1 MTISRA
7 RITGAV
13 YLLYFVTVIG
23 AVALI
28 GRTPA
33 ALSDAANL
41 VANAIYIVV
50 TLLLYQLFNRVSR
63 NLAALAVVIS
73 VVGCVIQSL
82 SLFHLV
88 PAQSALPIFG
98 LFNLTIGILILKS
111 TFLPR
116 GLGVLMAL
124 SGLGWLTFLSPD
136 LVKHISAYVQ
146 ILGVAAEGSLMLWL
160 LVKGVNVERW
170 NAQALG

>member
-41 VANAIYIVV
+41 IANAIYIVV
-50 TLLLYQLFNRVSR
+50 TLLLYQPF
-63 NLAALAVVIS
+63 
-73 VVGCVIQSL
+73 QS
-82 SLFHLV
+82 SE
-88 PAQSALPIFG
+88 P
-98 LFNLTIGILILKS
+98 K
-111 TFLPR
+111 
-116 GLGVLMAL
+116 
-124 SGLGWLTFLSPD
+124 
-136 LVKHISAYVQ
+136 
-146 ILGVAAEGSLMLWL
+146 
-160 LVKGVNVERW
+160 
-170 NAQALG
+170 

>member
-41 VANAIYIVV
+41 VANAVYIVV
-50 TLLLYQLFNRVSR
+50 TLLLYQPFNRVSR
-63 NLAALAVVIS
+63 NEVDLPAARSGRLDGPLRSRLANVSFAR
-73 VVGCVIQSL
+73 
-82 SLFHLV
+82 
-88 PAQSALPIFG
+88 
-98 LFNLTIGILILKS
+98 
-111 TFLPR
+111 R
-116 GLGVLMAL
+116 GKA
-124 SGLGWLTFLSPD
+124 
-136 LVKHISAYVQ
+136 
-146 ILGVAAEGSLMLWL
+146 
-160 LVKGVNVERW
+160 
-170 NAQALG
+170 